1 MASGSTGKPVIPE
14 GEWDRRMHEVAVTKQ
29 DLNRLIMDYLMIEGY
44 KSAAQEFAAEASIP
58 SQVDMDSIESRMR
71 IREALQRG
79 DVQNAIERV
88 NELNPEILDTN
99 PSLYFHLQQQ
109 RVIELIRSGKIAE
122 ALQFAQD
129 ELAPRGEENPEF
141 LAELEKTM
149 SLLAFQDLDA
159 NSRPDGLR
167 ELLGPGQRLKTA
179 GEMNGAILESLSQGK
194 EPKLVG
200 LLRLM
205 SWGTKTLKESTDL
218 QKPMA
223 ST

>member
-1 MASGSTGKPVIPE
+1 P
-14 GEWDRRMHEVAVTKQ
+14 
-29 DLNRLIMDYLMIEGY
+29 
-44 KSAAQEFAAEASIP
+44 EFAAEASIP
-58 SQVDMDSIESRMR
+58 PQVDVDSIESRMR

-79 DVQNAIERV
+79 DVESAIDRV

-109 RVIELIRSGKIAE
+109 RVIELIRSNRISE
-122 ALQFAQD
+122 ALEFAQN

-149 SLLAFQDLDA
+149 SLLAFDA
-159 NSRPDGLR
+159 ASRPEGLR
-167 ELLGPGQRLKTA
+167 DLLGPSQRLKTA

-205 SWGTKTLKESTDL
+205 SWGNKMLKENAEIHRLNTPFPRGYVPGHGILKSESAIRHHC
-218 QKPMA
+218 KR
-223 ST
+223 